1 MNCQIDKFI
10 IEGNTTY
17 LNCAYMSP
25 MLKIVEE
32 AGINGLKTKR
42 APHNILPEDFFSGV
56 NALKKAF
63 AKLINLDEHER
74 IAISSSVSYG
84 LANITNNIQLKESD
98 NIILIGDQF
107 PSNVYPWMELTKK
120 YNANLKFIN
129 KPNSENNAGRAWNE
143 KILNS
148 INKQTKVVAM
158 GLLHWADGTIYDI
171 EKIRKKTKEVD
182 ALLIIDGTQSIG
194 VMPFDIK
201 ETQPDALIC
210 AGYKWLMGP
219 YGIGLSYYGPFFD
232 NGKPIEESW
241 INRKN
246 SEDFSNLIN
255 YEDEYGEYARRYS
268 VGQQSNFINI
278 SMLKAGID
286 QLNHWGIENVYKYI
300 ESITTP
306 CFPLLNKKN
315 TWYEDSKFRSSHL
328 FGIRPKKNLKKVLE
342 KIRENNIFISLRGD
356 IIRVSPSVYNTK
368 EDVQKLFEC
377 ISENA

>member
-120 YNANLKFIN
+120 HNANLKFIN
-129 KPNSENNAGRAWNE
+129 KPNSENNAGRAWNK

-182 ALLIIDGTQSIG
+182 ALLIIDGTQSVG

-328 FGIRPKKNLKKVLE
+328 FGIRPKKNLKKILE

>member
-129 KPNSENNAGRAWNE
+129 KPNSENNAGRAWNK

-328 FGIRPKKNLKKVLE
+328 FGIRPKKNLKKILK

-368 EDVQKLFEC
+368 EDVQKLFKC

>member
-1 MNCQIDKFI
+1 
-10 IEGNTTY
+10 
-17 LNCAYMSP
+17 
-25 MLKIVEE
+25 
-32 AGINGLKTKR
+32 
-42 APHNILPEDFFSGV
+42 
-56 NALKKAF
+56 
-63 AKLINLDEHER
+63 
-74 IAISSSVSYG
+74 
-84 LANITNNIQLKESD
+84 
-98 NIILIGDQF
+98 
-107 PSNVYPWMELTKK
+107 MELTKK

-129 KPNSENNAGRAWNE
+129 KPNSENNAGRAWNK

-328 FGIRPKKNLKKVLE
+328 FGIRPKKNLKKILE

>member
-42 APHNILPEDFFSGV
+42 SPHNILPEDFFSGV

-129 KPNSENNAGRAWNE
+129 KPNSENNAGRAWNK

-328 FGIRPKKNLKKVLE
+328 FGIRPKKNLKKILE

>member
-129 KPNSENNAGRAWNE
+129 KPNSENNAGRAWNK

-286 QLNHWGIENVYKYI
+286 QLNHWRIENVYKYI

-328 FGIRPKKNLKKVLE
+328 FGIRPKKNLKKILE

>member
-10 IEGNTTY
+10 IEGNKTY

-25 MLKIVEE
+25 MLKTVEE
-32 AGINGLKTKR
+32 AGIKGLKIKR
-42 APHNILPEDFFSGV
+42 APHNILPEDFFSDV
-56 NALKKAF
+56 NDLKKSF
-63 AKLINLDEHER
+63 AKLINLDKHER

-98 NIILIGDQF
+98 NVILIGDQF

-120 YNANLKFIN
+120 YNANLRFIN
-129 KPNSENNAGRAWNE
+129 KPNSEDNAGRAWNE

-148 INKQTKVVAM
+148 INKQTKIVAM
-158 GLLHWADGTIYDI
+158 GLVHWADGTIYDI
-171 EKIRKKTKEVD
+171 EKIRKKTKEVK

-201 ETQPDALIC
+201 TTKPDALIC

-219 YGIGLSYYGPFFD
+219 YGTGLSYYGPFFD

-286 QLNHWGIENVYKYI
+286 QLNNWGVKNVYKYI

-306 CFPLLNKKN
+306 CFPLLNREN

-328 FGIRPKKNLKKVLE
+328 FGIKPKKNLKKILK

-368 EDVQKLFEC
+368 EDVQKLFKC

>member
-32 AGINGLKTKR
+32 AGINGLKIKR

-98 NIILIGDQF
+98 NVILIGDQF

-328 FGIRPKKNLKKVLE
+328 FGIRPKKNLKKILE

>member
-10 IEGNTTY
+10 IEGNKTY

-63 AKLINLDEHER
+63 AKLINLDKHER

-129 KPNSENNAGRAWNE
+129 KPNSENNAGRAWNK

-328 FGIRPKKNLKKVLE
+328 FGIRPKKNLKKILE

>member
-129 KPNSENNAGRAWNE
+129 KPNSENNAGRAWNK

-315 TWYEDSKFRSSHL
+315 TWCEDSKFRSSHL
-328 FGIRPKKNLKKVLE
+328 FGIRPKKNLKKILE

>member
-1 MNCQIDKFI
+1 
-10 IEGNTTY
+10 
-17 LNCAYMSP
+17 

-56 NALKKAF
+56 NSLKKAF

-129 KPNSENNAGRAWNE
+129 KPNSENNAGRAWNK

-328 FGIRPKKNLKKVLE
+328 FGIRPKKNLKKILE

>member
-56 NALKKAF
+56 NSIKKAF

-120 YNANLKFIN
+120 HNANLKFIN
-129 KPNSENNAGRAWNE
+129 KPNSENNAGRAWNK

-328 FGIRPKKNLKKVLE
+328 FGIRPKKNLKKILE

>member
-56 NALKKAF
+56 NSIKKAF

-129 KPNSENNAGRAWNE
+129 KPNSENNAGRAWNK

-328 FGIRPKKNLKKVLE
+328 FGIRPKKNLKKILE

>member
-182 ALLIIDGTQSIG
+182 ALLIIDGTQSVG

-328 FGIRPKKNLKKVLE
+328 FGIRPKKNLKKILE

>member
-98 NIILIGDQF
+98 NVILIGDQF

-129 KPNSENNAGRAWNE
+129 KPNSENNAGRAWNK

-328 FGIRPKKNLKKVLE
+328 FGIRPKKNLKKILE

>member
-84 LANITNNIQLKESD
+84 LANITNNIQLKDSD

-129 KPNSENNAGRAWNE
+129 KPNSENNAGRAWNK

-328 FGIRPKKNLKKVLE
+328 FGIRPKKNLKKILE

>member
-10 IEGNTTY
+10 IEGNKTY

-129 KPNSENNAGRAWNE
+129 KPNSENNAGRAWNK

-328 FGIRPKKNLKKVLE
+328 FGIRPKKNLKKILE

>member
-129 KPNSENNAGRAWNE
+129 KPNSENNAGRAWNK

-286 QLNHWGIENVYKYI
+286 QLNNWGVKNVYKYI

-306 CFPLLNKKN
+306 CFPLLNREN

-328 FGIRPKKNLKKVLE
+328 FGIRPKKNLKKILE

>member
-10 IEGNTTY
+10 IEGNKTY

-25 MLKIVEE
+25 MLKTVEE
-32 AGINGLKTKR
+32 AGIKGLKIKR
-42 APHNILPEDFFSGV
+42 APHNILPEDFFSDV
-56 NALKKAF
+56 NDLKKSF
-63 AKLINLDEHER
+63 AKLINLDKHER

-98 NIILIGDQF
+98 NVILIGDQF

-120 YNANLKFIN
+120 YNANLRFIN
-129 KPNSENNAGRAWNE
+129 KPNSEDNAGRAWNE

-158 GLLHWADGTIYDI
+158 GLVHWADGTIYDI
-171 EKIRKKTKEVD
+171 EKIRKKTKEVN

-201 ETQPDALIC
+201 TTKPDALIC

-286 QLNHWGIENVYKYI
+286 QLNNWGVKNVYKYI

-306 CFPLLNKKN
+306 CFPLLNREN

-328 FGIRPKKNLKKVLE
+328 FGIRPKKNLKKILK

-377 ISENA
+377 IAENA

>member
-56 NALKKAF
+56 NSLKKAF

-129 KPNSENNAGRAWNE
+129 KPNSENNAGRAWNK

-328 FGIRPKKNLKKVLE
+328 FGIRPKKNLKKILE

>member
-129 KPNSENNAGRAWNE
+129 KPNSENNAGRAWNK

-328 FGIRPKKNLKKVLE
+328 FGIRPKKNLKKILE

>member
-129 KPNSENNAGRAWNE
+129 KPNSENNAGRAWNK

-328 FGIRPKKNLKKVLE
+328 FGIRPKKNLKKILE

-368 EDVQKLFEC
+368 EDVQKLFKC

>member
-120 YNANLKFIN
+120 HNANLKFIN
-129 KPNSENNAGRAWNE
+129 KPNSENNAGRAWNK

-255 YEDEYGEYARRYS
+255 YEDEYGEYARR
-268 VGQQSNFINI
+268 
-278 SMLKAGID
+278 
-286 QLNHWGIENVYKYI
+286 
-300 ESITTP
+300 
-306 CFPLLNKKN
+306 
-315 TWYEDSKFRSSHL
+315 
-328 FGIRPKKNLKKVLE
+328 
-342 KIRENNIFISLRGD
+342 
-356 IIRVSPSVYNTK
+356 
-368 EDVQKLFEC
+368 
-377 ISENA
+377 

>member
-42 APHNILPEDFFSGV
+42 APQNVLPEDFFSGV

-129 KPNSENNAGRAWNE
+129 KPNSENNAGRAWNK

-328 FGIRPKKNLKKVLE
+328 FGIRPKKNLKKILE

>member
-10 IEGNTTY
+10 IEGNKTY

-25 MLKIVEE
+25 MLKTVEE
-32 AGINGLKTKR
+32 AGIKGLKIKR
-42 APHNILPEDFFSGV
+42 APHNILPEDFFSDV
-56 NALKKAF
+56 NDLKKSF
-63 AKLINLDEHER
+63 AKLINLDKHER

-98 NIILIGDQF
+98 NVILIGDQF

-120 YNANLKFIN
+120 YNANLRFIN
-129 KPNSENNAGRAWNE
+129 KPNSEDNAGRAWNE

-148 INKQTKVVAM
+148 INKQTKIVAM
-158 GLLHWADGTIYDI
+158 GLVHWADGTIYDI
-171 EKIRKKTKEVD
+171 KKIRKKTKEVK

-201 ETQPDALIC
+201 TTKPDALIC

-219 YGIGLSYYGPFFD
+219 YGTGLSYYGPFFD

-286 QLNHWGIENVYKYI
+286 QLNNWGVKNVYKYI

-306 CFPLLNKKN
+306 CFPLLNREN

-328 FGIRPKKNLKKVLE
+328 FGIKPKKNLKKILK

-368 EDVQKLFEC
+368 EDVQKLFKC

>member
-10 IEGNTTY
+10 IEGNKTY

-25 MLKIVEE
+25 MLKTVEE
-32 AGINGLKTKR
+32 AGIKGLKIKR
-42 APHNILPEDFFSGV
+42 APHNILPEDFFSDV
-56 NALKKAF
+56 NDLKKSF
-63 AKLINLDEHER
+63 AKLINLDKHER

-98 NIILIGDQF
+98 NVILIGDQF

-120 YNANLKFIN
+120 YNANLRFIN
-129 KPNSENNAGRAWNE
+129 KPNSEDNAGRAWNE

-158 GLLHWADGTIYDI
+158 GLVHWADGTIYDI
-171 EKIRKKTKEVD
+171 EKIRKKTKEVN

-201 ETQPDALIC
+201 TTKPDALIC

-286 QLNHWGIENVYKYI
+286 QLNNWGVKNVYKYI

-306 CFPLLNKKN
+306 CFPLLNREN

-328 FGIRPKKNLKKVLE
+328 FGIRPKKNLKKILK

-368 EDVQKLFEC
+368 EDVQKLFKC

>member
-98 NIILIGDQF
+98 NVILIGDQF

-286 QLNHWGIENVYKYI
+286 QLNDWGIENVYKYI

-328 FGIRPKKNLKKVLE
+328 FGIRPKKNLKKILK

-368 EDVQKLFEC
+368 EDVQKLFKC

>member
-328 FGIRPKKNLKKVLE
+328 FGIRPKKNLKKILE

>member
-1 MNCQIDKFI
+1 MNCQINKFI

-56 NALKKAF
+56 NSLKKAF

-129 KPNSENNAGRAWNE
+129 KPNSENNAGRAWNK

-328 FGIRPKKNLKKVLE
+328 FGIRPKKNLKKILE